1 MRQGTQYRRP
11 ACRKVKGL
19 AISLPTG
26 STARNVAQLLAGLYR
41 CPDDIAAFAIRGELS
56 HASGF
61 FRFGQDVCF
70 GQCSSGDPRKSSAE
84 SLHDAGEHVVVK
96 DSLVQLPFDPVQL
109 VNNLRYERYVGNI
122 SDEDTS
128 LPTNRLIR
136 NIYYALRP
144 LLGVSVR
151 RHLQQ
156 LYFRG
161 REKSAF
167 PNWPVDTTVEGI
179 LEQLLMVA
187 MKAQGI
193 QRLPFIWFWP
203 DGVQSCTTISHDVE
217 TELGLDFCPQLM
229 DLNDSF
235 GIKTS
240 FQIVPEKRYSVSE
253 SILQLIRGRGFEI
266 NVHDLNH
273 DGHLFADREQFFR
286 RAQLIN
292 QYAQQFGASGFR
304 SAVMYRNVDWFDAL
318 EFSYDMSIPNVAHL
332 DPQRG
337 GCCTVFPFAVGNM
350 IELPLTTIQ
359 DYSLFH
365 ILNDYSTRLWKEQI
379 SHIREKH
386 GLISVIVHPDYIVE
400 KPARRVY
407 VELLEHVCELRS
419 NGDTWIALPGEVA
432 SWWRLR
438 GELNLVREGESWR
451 IEGKGS
457 ERARLAYAVLDHDR
471 LSYELQTST
480 FGSTSPA
487 VVPPTETANS
497 KT

>member
-1 MRQGTQYRRP
+1 MKDLATSLGEGGTP
-11 ACRKVKGL
+11 RKTV
-19 AISLPTG
+19 
-26 STARNVAQLLAGLYR
+26 QLLTEFFR
-41 CPDDIAAFAIRGELS
+41 CADDIATFSLTGELS
-56 HASGF
+56 QGNGF
-61 FRFGQDVCF
+61 FRLGPDVCF
-70 GQCSSGDPRKSSAE
+70 GQCSSGDPRKSPAE
-84 SLHDAGEHVVVK
+84 SLHDAGEHVVIN
-96 DSLVQLPFDPVQL
+96 DWSVQLPFDPVQL
-109 VNNLRYERYVGNI
+109 VSNLRFERYVGNS

-128 LPTNRLIR
+128 LPANRLTR

-151 RHLQQ
+151 RHFQQ

-161 REKSAF
+161 REKRAF
-167 PNWPVDTTVEGI
+167 PKWPVDTSVEGI
-179 LEQLLMVA
+179 LEQLLVLA

-193 QRLPFIWFWP
+193 QTLPFIWFWP
-203 DGVQSCTTISHDVE
+203 DGVQSCATISHDVE
-217 TELGLDFCPQLM
+217 TEPGLDFCPQLM

-240 FQIVPEKRYSVSE
+240 FQLVPEKRYSVSD
-253 SILQLIRGRGFEI
+253 SILQLIRSRGFEI

-273 DGHLFADREQFFR
+273 DGRLFADREQFFR

-292 QYAQQFGASGFR
+292 QYAQKFGASGFR

-337 GCCTVFPFAVGNM
+337 GCCTVFPFAVGEM

-379 SHIREKH
+379 SRIREKH
-386 GLISVIVHPDYIVE
+386 GLISVIVHPDYVIE
-400 KPARRVY
+400 KSARRVY
-407 VELLEHVCELRS
+407 AELLEFVCDLRS
-419 NGDTWIALPGEVA
+419 RGETWVALPGEVA

-438 GELNLVREGESWR
+438 GELSLVREGDSWR

-457 ERARLAYAVLDHDR
+457 ERARLAHAVLDNDR
-471 LSYELQTST
+471 LTYEIQ
-480 FGSTSPA
+480 GSVAATPSRTVALPNQIA
-487 VVPPTETANS
+487 SS